1 MKSIAA
7 VFQKLFNFVINN
19 WVFILFVFTII
30 ALILLS
36 VMVISFI
43 KERNRSD
50 EILNAKALSEYEL
63 YNLSIFGDDKNTVD
77 EVVKSDEVAD
87 SDVNWAAFD

>member
-87 SDVNWAAFD
+87 SDVNWSAFD